1 MSIRRAKQE
10 QEEIIQI
17 AELWGSFKP
26 IEEKI
31 KKKKKDKTQGKKI
44 FTAQKSVLNNAD
56 NLYRKREK
64 IVSAFRSEEII
75 PRDLKADVFDKSE
88 DSEPEPSFEE
98 NQKEQ
103 KREDEKNLMHK
114 IKKDRTKNTDTK

>member
-31 KKKKKDKTQGKKI
+31 IKKSKDKTQGKKI

-75 PRDLKADVFDKSE
+75 PRDLKAAVFDKSE

-103 KREDEKNLMHK
+103 K
-114 IKKDRTKNTDTK
+114 

>member
-31 KKKKKDKTQGKKI
+31 IKKSKDKTQGKKI

>member
-31 KKKKKDKTQGKKI
+31 IKKSKDKTQGKKI
-44 FTAQKSVLNNAD
+44 FTA
-56 NLYRKREK
+56 
-64 IVSAFRSEEII
+64 
-75 PRDLKADVFDKSE
+75 
-88 DSEPEPSFEE
+88 
-98 NQKEQ
+98 
-103 KREDEKNLMHK
+103 
-114 IKKDRTKNTDTK
+114 